1 MRVYAFQDTLEAL
14 GAMHG
19 HVYDDGDMFVLD
31 LATLWGAEAASDL
44 RRARV
49 RRTLAP
55 STGPR
60 NSFLD
65 LSGLVFND

>member
-1 MRVYAFQDTLEAL
+1 VAGPARVRVYAFQDTLEAL

-49 RRTLAP
+49 RSTLAP
-55 STGPR
+55 ISWAPE
-60 NSFLD
+60 LIP
-65 LSGLVFND
+65 